1 MAAQPPRK
9 LCAEVAADR
18 EVGRAAGSQTGG
30 EMGGETEGQ
39 SGKRRRDSQAMSGRR
54 DGGTAVHADV
64 RGAARCPEGVQADV
78 RVVAVVGAQ
87 HVPGLRALLAKC
99 EVK

>member
-1 MAAQPPRK
+1 M
-9 LCAEVAADR
+9 
-18 EVGRAAGSQTGG
+18 
-30 EMGGETEGQ
+30 
-39 SGKRRRDSQAMSGRR
+39 
-54 DGGTAVHADV
+54 HADV
-64 RGAARCPEGVQADV
+64 RGAARCPEDTEGVHVDV

>member
-1 MAAQPPRK
+1 
-9 LCAEVAADR
+9 
-18 EVGRAAGSQTGG
+18 
-30 EMGGETEGQ
+30 MGGETEGQ

-64 RGAARCPEGVQADV
+64 R
-78 RVVAVVGAQ
+78 VVAVVGAQ
-87 HVPGLRALLAKC
+87 HVPGLRALLAKY

>member
-1 MAAQPPRK
+1 
-9 LCAEVAADR
+9 
-18 EVGRAAGSQTGG
+18 
-30 EMGGETEGQ
+30 MGGETEGQ
-39 SGKRRRDSQAMSGRR
+39 SGKRRRDNQAMSGRR

-87 HVPGLRALLAKC
+87 HVPGLRALLAKY

>member
-1 MAAQPPRK
+1 MAADSE
-9 LCAEVAADR
+9 A
-18 EVGRAAGSQTGG
+18 GRAAGSPTGGERSG
-30 EMGGETEGQ
+30 EMGGEADGH
-39 SGKRRRDSQAMSGRR
+39 SGERRRDSQATAGRR
-54 DGGTAVHADV
+54 DGGKA
-64 RGAARCPEGVQADV
+64 EQADV

>member
-1 MAAQPPRK
+1 MAAEPPRK

-18 EVGRAAGSQTGG
+18 EEGRVAGSPTGG
-30 EMGGETEGQ
+30 EMGGEAEGH
-39 SGKRRRDSQAMSGRR
+39 SGKRRRGSQATAGRR
-54 DGGTAVHADV
+54 DGGTA
-64 RGAARCPEGVQADV
+64 EQADV